1 MGLFS
6 RQSEPQRDS
15 IEVSFCNYNP
25 FLSKIV
31 IDTPN
36 DFDLGKTLGRSM
48 KELARYTHELKIGA
62 ESLETILRRSDCFNG
77 DIYRITDFKIV
88 KCDGKQFVDEV
99 FISLRG
105 KHNYDVR
112 YKVCYACP
120 IDLLPVWYKDYDYNW
135 EGVTKAN
142 DKILWELICEANN
155 TDGNSI

>member
-1 MGLFS
+1 
-6 RQSEPQRDS
+6 
-15 IEVSFCNYNP
+15 
-25 FLSKIV
+25 
-31 IDTPN
+31 
-36 DFDLGKTLGRSM
+36 M

-120 IDLLPVWYKDYDYNW
+120 IDLLPVWYKDFDYNW

-155 TDGNSI
+155 TDGNNI